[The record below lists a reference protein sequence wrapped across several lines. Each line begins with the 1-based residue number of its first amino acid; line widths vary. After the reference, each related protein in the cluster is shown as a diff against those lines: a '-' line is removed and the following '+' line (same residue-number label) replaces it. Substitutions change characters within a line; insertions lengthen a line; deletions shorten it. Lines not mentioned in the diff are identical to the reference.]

1 MEILIIY
8 SNYSKKC
15 KKFMSTLN
23 KDPIIDVNKIN
34 KLCIDNPSVRN
45 VVAKHIKVVPAI
57 MVKNDQDIDLYEGD
71 EAYEWLDSFTEQLY
85 SQLESI
91 EEKKQA
97 EINARIQAEAQ
108 AKAIEIAKQ
117 LQQHQKQKQ
126 EQKVPSPTTNKNVKQ
141 QAKIIANDRTTKLD
155 FQDEQ
160 PDIAAHVSQV
170 KSVSDVMSISEQV
183 KNMEKERE
191 IEEREIKKRL
201 QTGMGGAQ

>member
-15 KKFMSTLN
+15 KKFISALN

-34 KLCIDNPSVRN
+34 KLCIDNPNIRN
-45 VVAKHIKVVPAI
+45 VVEKHVKIVPAV
-57 MVKNDQDIDLYEGD
+57 MVKNDQDVDLYEGD
-71 EAYEWLDSFTEQLY
+71 EAYEWLDSFSEQLY
-85 SQLESI
+85 SQLASI

-97 EINARIQAEAQ
+97 EINARIQAEAE

-117 LQQHQKQKQ
+117 QLQQQKVQ
-126 EQKVPSPTTNKNVKQ
+126 VPSPTPNKNVKQ

-155 FQDEQ
+155 FNDEQ
-160 PDIAAHVSQV
+160 PDTGSHVTQV
-170 KSVSDVMSISEQV
+170 KSVSDTMSISEQV

-191 IEEREIKKRL
+191 LEEREIKKRL
-201 QTGMGGAQ
+201 QGSV

>member
-15 KKFMSTLN
+15 KKFMSALN

-34 KLCIDNPSVRN
+34 KLCIDNPSIRN

-71 EAYEWLDSFTEQLY
+71 EAYEWLDSFAEQLY

-97 EINARIQAEAQ
+97 EINARIQAEAE

-126 EQKVPSPTTNKNVKQ
+126 QKVPSPTTNKNVKQ

>member
-15 KKFMSTLN
+15 KKFLSALN

-34 KLCIDNPSVRN
+34 KLCIDNTSVRN
-45 VVAKHIKVVPAI
+45 VVAKHIKVVPAV

-71 EAYEWLDSFTEQLY
+71 EAYEWLDSFSEQLY
-85 SQLESI
+85 TQLESI

-97 EINARIQAEAQ
+97 EINARIQAEAE
-108 AKAIEIAKQ
+108 AKALEIAKQ
-117 LQQHQKQKQ
+117 LQQQQKQKQ
-126 EQKVPSPTTNKNVKQ
+126 KVSVPSPTTNKNVKQ

-155 FQDEQ
+155 FKDEQ
-160 PDIAAHVSQV
+160 PDTVTHVTQV

>member
-15 KKFMSTLN
+15 KKFLSALN

-34 KLCIDNPSVRN
+34 KLCIDNTTIRN
-45 VVAKHIKVVPAI
+45 VVTKHIKVVPAV

-71 EAYEWLDSFTEQLY
+71 EAYEWLDSFSEQLY

-91 EEKKQA
+91 EEQKQA
-97 EINARIQAEAQ
+97 EINARIQAEAE
-108 AKAIEIAKQ
+108 AKAVEIAKQ
-117 LQQHQKQKQ
+117 LQQQQQKQ
-126 EQKVPSPTTNKNVKQ
+126 QKVPSPTSNKNVKQ

-160 PDIAAHVSQV
+160 PDTVTHVTQV
-170 KSVSDVMSISEQV
+170 KSVSDASSISEQV

-191 IEEREIKKRL
+191 IAEREIKKRL
-201 QTGMGGAQ
+201 GGAQ

>member
-15 KKFMSTLN
+15 KKFVSALN

-34 KLCIDNPSVRN
+34 KLCIDNPTIRN
-45 VVAKHIKVVPAI
+45 VVSKHIKIVPAV

-71 EAYEWLDSFTEQLY
+71 EAYEWLDSFSEQLY
-85 SQLESI
+85 SQLASI

-97 EINARIQAEAQ
+97 EINARIQAEAE
-108 AKAIEIAKQ
+108 AKALEIAKQ
-117 LQQHQKQKQ
+117 QQQQQQQQKI
-126 EQKVPSPTTNKNVKQ
+126 PSPTPNKNVKQ

-155 FQDEQ
+155 FHDEQ
-160 PDIAAHVSQV
+160 PDTGSHVTQV
-170 KSVSDVMSISEQV
+170 KSVSETMSISEQV